1 MPKYGFRAVHTKQ
14 EVHNAFQAWH
24 LRIHQATV
32 TTLQYIGERCV
43 AQAREN
49 GSYQDRT
56 GNLRNSIGYV
66 VVAHG
71 SIISQNF
78 AERVNGKV
86 ASEVNGMQEGI
97 KVAEQLAASVGRGY
111 ARIVVAGM
119 HYALYVESR
128 NYDVL
133 DSAERLAEQIVPDML
148 RQLKSKVAQ
157 L

>member
-1 MPKYGFRAVHTKQ
+1 
-14 EVHNAFQAWH
+14 
-24 LRIHQATV
+24 
-32 TTLQYIGERCV
+32 
-43 AQAREN
+43 
-49 GSYQDRT
+49 
-56 GNLRNSIGYV
+56 
-66 VVAHG
+66 
-71 SIISQNF
+71 
-78 AERVNGKV
+78 
-86 ASEVNGMQEGI
+86 MQEGI

-111 ARIVVAGM
+111 ALIVVAGM

>member
-1 MPKYGFRAVHTKQ
+1 MPRYGFKARHTQ
-14 EVHNAFQAWH
+14 EEVHNAFQAWH
-24 LRIHQATV
+24 LRIHRATIV
-32 TTLQYIGERCV
+32 TLQYIGERCV

-56 GNLRNSIGYV
+56 GNLRNSVGYV
-66 VVAHG
+66 IVAHG
-71 SIISQNF
+71 SIVSQNF

-97 KVAEQLAASVGRGY
+97 KVAEELAKGVGRGY
-111 ARIVVAGM
+111 ALIVVAGM
-119 HYALYVESR
+119 HYAMYVESR

-148 RQLKSKVAQ
+148 RQLKSKVSK